1 MSGIKKLWLVGSI
14 TSLILT
20 FIGLGYCPL
29 RAETQDTGE
38 EKKQWT
44 LHYHFYGKSL
54 APGMICWTDNKG
66 HVSFNVPE
74 EGGSILAQGPLVVR
88 GTNINETH
96 GTLIIRG
103 SAQHGQLR
111 FVPENKIVLNLAGFS
126 QSLDLFEGE
135 EEIVLPLKEGARKT
149 FTSNWVGG
157 SGKVVWHLVEN
168 KQIWR
173 VTVDGWDRFVKGEEP
188 IALTRPKSLGKPSP
202 WSYRTGKSATVKY
215 NAAQYG
221 VIVHWRMVIDVEI
234 EKGSY
239 KKGKGDVSI
248 VSESPYCK
256 PSSVYKCQAQKFN
269 IVNAPFTVKK
279 GVKSGQNLNLTV
291 YYKGVKHNTSP
302 VLLFVSFKCQLDKL
316 AAEMTIAYWNTKKHS
331 YASQEVSTGHK
342 LYFPNLISVELIDN
356 WSKSE
361 GSQFEDSSRV
371 YKVKKMS

>member
-1 MSGIKKLWLVGSI
+1 MSCIKKLWLVCSI

-20 FIGLGYCPL
+20 FIGLDYCPL
-29 RAETQDTGE
+29 RAEAQDSGE

-44 LHYHFYGKSL
+44 LHFHFYAQSQ
-54 APGMICWTDNKG
+54 AAGMIGWADNTG
-66 HVSFNVPE
+66 HVSFDVPE
-74 EGGSILAQGPLVVR
+74 EGKSILVQGPLVVK

-111 FVPENKIVLNLAGFS
+111 FVPDNKVVLTLHGFS

-149 FTSNWVGG
+149 FTSNWEGG
-157 SGKVVWHLVEN
+157 SGKVIWRLVEN

-173 VTVDGWDRFVKGEEP
+173 VTVDGWDRFAKGEEP

-202 WSYRTGKSATVKY
+202 WTYGTGKSATVKY

-221 VIVHWRMVIDVEI
+221 VLVHWRMVIDVEI
-234 EKGSY
+234 EKDSY

-256 PSSVYKCQAQKFN
+256 PSSVYNCQAQRFN

-279 GVKSGQNLNLTV
+279 GEKSGQHLNLTV
-291 YYKGVKHNTSP
+291 YYKGVNHKTSP

-316 AAEMTIAYWNTKKHS
+316 AAKMTIAYWNTKKHS
-331 YASQEVSTGHK
+331 YASQEVSAGYK

-361 GSQFEDSSRV
+361 GSQGEDGSRV